1 MPRSIWPLVAC
12 RALALAG
19 SPAAADDALDAAKA
33 DMAATLGPDSVQT
46 GVFPDA
52 FSAST
57 WAQTRAWLIDNDA
70 TIPPKYRA
78 LIGLAVSSQI
88 PCEYCIYADTA
99 DARVFGATDEEI
111 KEAIMFAGAD
121 PAGQHADERQHG
133 RQGKLQGRDRR
144 RRRRD
149 ARGAEGQGGGHAVVW
164 GPGRWTPAAA
174 RAKAPVLKRVARAVG

>member
-1 MPRSIWPLVAC
+1 MPRFDWPLVLA
-12 RALALAG
+12 ATLALAG
-19 SPAAADDALDAAKA
+19 LPAVADDALDAAKA

-52 FSAST
+52 FAASS

-88 PCEYCIYADTA
+88 HCEYCVYADTA

-111 KEAIMFAGAD
+111 KEAIMFAGLTRLGMRITDAWYTQ
-121 PAGQHADERQHG
+121 AGVGPQVTV
-133 RQGKLQGRDRR
+133 
-144 RRRRD
+144 
-149 ARGAEGQGGGHAVVW
+149 GGLMDSS
-164 GPGRWTPAAA
+164 AAA
-174 RAKAPVLKRVARAVG
+174 RALIAGADFQRLRDRLFEYVEGFDWRIINPNSGVFQ

>member
-1 MPRSIWPLVAC
+1 MPRSIWPL
-12 RALALAG
+12 ALAATLAVAG

-33 DMAATLGPDSVQT
+33 DMAATLGPDSVQI

-52 FSAST
+52 FAAST
-57 WAQTRAWLIDNDA
+57 WAQTRAWLIDNTA

-111 KEAIMFAGAD
+111 KEAIMFAGLTRLGSTLVNGNMVDKTKFKAEID
-121 PAGQHADERQHG
+121 AG
-133 RQGKLQGRDRR
+133 
-144 RRRRD
+144 
-149 ARGAEGQGGGHAVVW
+149 
-164 GPGRWTPAAA
+164 AAA
-174 RAKAPVLKRVARAVG
+174 MREALKAKAAASN